1 MSNTPDIWSVLRG
14 LDDVDDKLLQ
24 HPAFEQLPAL
34 LENDEAPECVA
45 RNGDADVYVAT
56 DRRIIHFKTDFWKK
70 SISKVTPYLYN
81 DIKTF
86 RADMAFASIGCKMTI
101 NGGVKTLPM
110 KKGDRQRF
118 ATVVRSHVSVHQ
130 TDESIS
136 GQAAQ
141 PATSQPPSAEKKS
154 KMPIGG
160 CATTVV
166 RSHVSAHQTDESISG
181 QAAQPATSQPPSAEK
196 KSKMPIGGCAIM
208 IVLAGLVIGWHCVG
222 DGVMQWRTAIR
233 RETGGTPKGGSL
245 PKFLGWQ
252 PRRL

>member
-1 MSNTPDIWSVLRG
+1 MLRNLTLVHAQKAGGPSCPLVGMCHGFRSKSLASRKGVPNCPILLIYGLFFGDWTTSTTSCCNTQHLSNSQPYWKTTR
-14 LDDVDDKLLQ
+14 
-24 HPAFEQLPAL
+24 
-34 LENDEAPECVA
+34 APECVA

-86 RADMAFASIGCKMTI
+86 RADMAFASSGCILTI
-101 NGGVKTLPM
+101 TGGVKTLHM

-118 ATVVRSHVSVHQ
+118 ATVVRSHVSTHQ

-154 KMPIGG
+154 K
-160 CATTVV
+160 
-166 RSHVSAHQTDESISG
+166 RQ
-181 QAAQPATSQPPSAEK
+181 
-196 KSKMPIGGCAIM
+196 IGGCAIM
-208 IVLAGLVIGWHCVG
+208 IVLAGLGHRWHYVG
-222 DGVMQWRTAIR
+222 DRVMQWRTAIR
-233 RETGGTPKGGSL
+233 RETGGTPKGVSL